1 MTRFNLNKNLNIA
14 TLSQLTDK
22 SLSRGI
28 SLLLFSQQWS
38 VNSDLPNILWFFYA
52 CDYALHVVYREAFGS
67 KTTQDVVREL
77 LVQNKHL
84 ICSVLIVSISYL
96 SSTPVK
102 KEEVLELLLRIKLWR
117 SILGQNIS
125 SQILGKSFISY

>member
-1 MTRFNLNKNLNIA
+1 MTKFQRRTFLGSAAISKQTPKWRNPPPPPGSNRVNLY
-14 TLSQLTDK
+14 Q
-22 SLSRGI
+22 R
-28 SLLLFSQQWS
+28 
-38 VNSDLPNILWFFYA
+38 ILWFFYA

-67 KTTQDVVREL
+67 KTTQEEVWEL

-84 ICSVLIVSISYL
+84 RCSVLIVSISYL